1 MWNVNDGVD
10 AGAAAAVVLRRRYT
24 LSTQKLLIRIAML
37 DLTVKRR
44 KKVRVKF

>member
-10 AGAAAAVVLRRRYT
+10 AGAAAAVLRRRYT